1 MEFKDYYKTLG
12 VSKTASEKEIKQ
24 AYRKLARENH
34 PDVKKGDRD
43 AEVKFREINEA
54 YEVLSDAEKRQK
66 YDQLGMYWNQPQG
79 GPRGGGQWSGAQGF
93 DFQDL
98 GDLFG
103 GAGGGS
109 GFSSFFEH
117 FFGGQMGG
125 GGRGRGRGPQK
136 PPESEAEIEVSLEE
150 AVQGSSRTLTLDQR
164 EACPQCHGSGLTDQG
179 ICPTCRGQ
187 GQLRRPQTLEVKIP
201 AGVKD
206 GSKIR
211 LREHNLVLIVRL
223 KPDPVYEVKG
233 HDLHR
238 EVPVPVYTAVLG
250 GKVNFRTP
258 RGQVDLKIPPRTQA
272 GRQFRLTG
280 QGLPR
285 MKGEPAG
292 DLYARIKLDVPGD
305 LSSEELELIER
316 WKAMRNRN

>member
-1 MEFKDYYKTLG
+1 MEFKDYYQTLG
-12 VSKTASEKEIKQ
+12 VAKTATEKEIKS
-24 AYRKLARENH
+24 AYRKLAKENH
-34 PDVKKGDRD
+34 PDVKKNDKD
-43 AEVKFREINEA
+43 AERRFREINEA
-54 YEVLSDAEKRQK
+54 YEVLSDADKRTK

-79 GPRGGGQWSGAQGF
+79 GGPRGGGAGVNF

-103 GAGGGS
+103 GGGGGS

-125 GGRGRGRGPQK
+125 RGRGRAQPQA

-150 AVQGSSRTLTLDQR
+150 AVQGSSRTLTLDRR
-164 EACPQCHGSGLTDQG
+164 EACPTCHGSGLTQNG
-179 ICPTCRGQ
+179 ICPQCRGQ
-187 GQLRRPQTLEVKIP
+187 GAISNPQTLQVKIP

-211 LREHNLVLIVRL
+211 LREHHLLLIVRL
-223 KPDPVYEVKG
+223 AKDPVYEVKG
-233 HDLHR
+233 HDLYR
-238 EVPVPVYTAVLG
+238 DVSVPVYTAVLG
-250 GKVNFRTP
+250 GKVPIRTL
-258 RGQVDLKIPPRTQA
+258 RGQEIELKIPARTSS
-272 GRQFRLTG
+272 GRQFRLGG

-292 DLYARIKLDVPGD
+292 DLYARVKLEVPSD
-305 LSSEELELIER
+305 LSQEELELLER
-316 WKAMRNRN
+316 WKTLRNGN

>member
-125 GGRGRGRGPQK
+125 GGGGRGRGRPRRACARACLR
-136 PPESEAEIEVSLEE
+136 PRRRR
-150 AVQGSSRTLTLDQR
+150 AVR
-164 EACPQCHGSGLTDQG
+164 
-179 ICPTCRGQ
+179 
-187 GQLRRPQTLEVKIP
+187 
-201 AGVKD
+201 
-206 GSKIR
+206 
-211 LREHNLVLIVRL
+211 
-223 KPDPVYEVKG
+223 
-233 HDLHR
+233 
-238 EVPVPVYTAVLG
+238 
-250 GKVNFRTP
+250 
-258 RGQVDLKIPPRTQA
+258 
-272 GRQFRLTG
+272 
-280 QGLPR
+280 
-285 MKGEPAG
+285 
-292 DLYARIKLDVPGD
+292 
-305 LSSEELELIER
+305 
-316 WKAMRNRN
+316 